1 MKTAGI
7 FPDNMHAVFKLR
19 GQWTEAQAAVPGGIE
34 DLVVT
39 DSVAGSLVYEE
50 GSVKE
55 QGVSGGDIQ

>member
-1 MKTAGI
+1 
-7 FPDNMHAVFKLR
+7 MHAAFKLR

-39 DSVAGSLVYEE
+39 DSVAGSLVYVE